1 MLLRKKTLLEFTK
14 WEQSML
20 EKTEMLEQL
29 RYLENGISIKMVE
42 TTFSSI
48 GIDTP
53 EDFEKAKEY
62 FNQQKGKKK

>member
-1 MLLRKKTLLEFTK
+1 
-14 WEQSML
+14 
-20 EKTEMLEQL
+20 
-29 RYLENGISIKMVE
+29 MVE

-62 FNQQKGKKK
+62 FNQRKGNKK